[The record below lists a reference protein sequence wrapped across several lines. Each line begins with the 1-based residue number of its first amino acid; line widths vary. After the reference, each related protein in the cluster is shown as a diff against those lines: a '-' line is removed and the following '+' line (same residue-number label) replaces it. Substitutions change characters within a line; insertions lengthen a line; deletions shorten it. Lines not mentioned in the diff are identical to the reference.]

1 MTSLNVFKPSSVAG
15 RPQPSSNDE
24 SQDITYVRPSYE
36 ITEDDHAFC
45 IEVDLPGVGR
55 EDIVLTLYDGILE
68 LTGERNWKVP
78 KDWKPISGD
87 HEAFAYRLKLMV
99 GDGVAEGGIS
109 AETSNGVLRLTL
121 PKEEEQKPRKIEIS

>member
-1 MTSLNVFKPSSVAG
+1 MTLLKVFKPSSVAG
-15 RPQPSSNDE
+15 RPRPISNDE

-36 ITEDDHAFC
+36 ITEDYHAFC

-55 EDIVLTLYDGILE
+55 EDILLTLCDGILE
-68 LTGERNWKVP
+68 LTGERNLKVP

-121 PKEEEQKPRKIEIS
+121 PKEEEKKPRKIEIS

>member
-1 MTSLNVFKPSSVAG
+1 
-15 RPQPSSNDE
+15 
-24 SQDITYVRPSYE
+24 
-36 ITEDDHAFC
+36 
-45 IEVDLPGVGR
+45 VDLPGVGR
-55 EDIVLTLYDGILE
+55 EDVTLTLHDGILE
-68 LTGERNWKVP
+68 LTGERNWKAP

-99 GDGVAEGGIS
+99 GDRVAEGGIS